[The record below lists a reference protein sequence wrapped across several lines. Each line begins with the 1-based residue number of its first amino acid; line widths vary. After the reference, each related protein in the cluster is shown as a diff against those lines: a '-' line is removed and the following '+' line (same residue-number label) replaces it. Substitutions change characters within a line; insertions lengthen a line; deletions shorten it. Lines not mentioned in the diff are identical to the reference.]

1 MLSTVARGTYVLV
14 LTAMIVAWAV
24 SLGKEVPAEAQ
35 PTCRVALHMS
45 VFGGKADIAIRGHH
59 FRFWK
64 LADGLRASFVPLT
77 WRFVQRG
84 YR

>member
-1 MLSTVARGTYVLV
+1 MLGTVARGTYVLV

-24 SLGKEVPAEAQ
+24 SLGKEAPAEAQ

-59 FRFWK
+59 FRF
-64 LADGLRASFVPLT
+64 LRVSC
-77 WRFVQRG
+77 R
-84 YR
+84 